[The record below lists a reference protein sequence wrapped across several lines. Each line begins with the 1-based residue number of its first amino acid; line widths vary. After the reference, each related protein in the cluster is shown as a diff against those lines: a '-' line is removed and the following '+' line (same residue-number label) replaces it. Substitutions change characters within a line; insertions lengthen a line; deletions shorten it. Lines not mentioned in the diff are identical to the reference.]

1 MIVFLSVKFSVT
13 TASDVSIYLKVLSVI
28 ASVDYAPVSII
39 SFSNSSLA
47 PYEQEIKNMINIGK
61 KRFIT

>member
-28 ASVDYAPVSII
+28 ASVDSDTASSI
-39 SFSNSSLA
+39 SLSNSSLA

>member
-13 TASDVSIYLKVLSVI
+13 TASDVSIYWKVLSVI
-28 ASVDYAPVSII
+28 EPVASDTAYSI
-39 SFSNSSLA
+39 SLSNSSLA

>member
-13 TASDVSIYLKVLSVI
+13 TASVVSIYLKVLSVI
-28 ASVDYAPVSII
+28 ASVDSATASSI
-39 SFSNSSLA
+39 SLSYSSLA

-61 KRFIT
+61 KRFII